1 MFWCFT
7 EKHTVLTKFFVVPW
21 LKSAEVYDDSDSLH
35 TNVGTALLGLVKS
48 QVCAIFR
55 IVHGYKRK
63 LHALIKVSDEFGPQ
77 RAVRSTIIRQW
88 IYCLCHS
95 IRTPL
100 FVSLADLPALWSIE

>member
-1 MFWCFT
+1 M
-7 EKHTVLTKFFVVPW
+7 
-21 LKSAEVYDDSDSLH
+21 
-35 TNVGTALLGLVKS
+35 S

-63 LHALIKVSDEFGPQ
+63 LHALLRGSDEFGRQ